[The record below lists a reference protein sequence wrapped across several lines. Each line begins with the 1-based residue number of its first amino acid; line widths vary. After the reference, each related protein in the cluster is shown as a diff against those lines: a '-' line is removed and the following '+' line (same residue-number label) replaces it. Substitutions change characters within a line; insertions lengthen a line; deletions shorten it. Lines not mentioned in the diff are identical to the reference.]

1 MSDTGATG
9 VVPSQRPDGSI
20 SHRARH
26 DWCVL
31 TALSLMAL
39 SSAFSAFGGSIS
51 QFYSYADWSNIPKSV
66 VLGTEDFNSYDGY
79 LASPVTGTIAGAVW
93 KATAPRDLYAGQS
106 AGSAVLSVDSSLDPL
121 SLSFQYSDGLS
132 GVGGNIFST
141 DINFDLVPGEV
152 SVMVTLAD
160 NSSRTFSRTISDTAD
175 FWGFYSSGSPI
186 ASIRISPGLGLG
198 GSRFSSIDNL
208 TVMHSE
214 DASGGNT
221 TNPSTV
227 PETGFSFFG
236 FLLALLALNRFR
248 HHAGAKG
255 RRP

>member
-1 MSDTGATG
+1 M
-9 VVPSQRPDGSI
+9 
-20 SHRARH
+20 
-26 DWCVL
+26 L
-31 TALSLMAL
+31 TTLSLMAL
-39 SSAFSAFGGSIS
+39 SSAFGSSVS
-51 QFYSYADWSNIPKSV
+51 QFYSYADWSNIPETV

-79 LASPVTGTIAGAVW
+79 LASPVNGTIAGAVW
-93 KATAPRDLYAGQS
+93 KATASNGLYAGQS
-106 AGSAVLSVDSSLDPL
+106 AGNAVMSVDNSIDPL
-121 SLSFQYSDGLS
+121 RLSFEYSDGVS

-152 SVMVTLAD
+152 FVMVTLAD
-160 NSSRTFSRTISDTAD
+160 NSSRTFSRTISDAED

-198 GSRFSSIDNL
+198 GARFSSIDNL
-208 TVMHSE
+208 AIMP
-214 DASGGNT
+214 SGGNP

-227 PETGFSFFG
+227 PESGFSFFG

-248 HHAGAKG
+248 HYASTQG